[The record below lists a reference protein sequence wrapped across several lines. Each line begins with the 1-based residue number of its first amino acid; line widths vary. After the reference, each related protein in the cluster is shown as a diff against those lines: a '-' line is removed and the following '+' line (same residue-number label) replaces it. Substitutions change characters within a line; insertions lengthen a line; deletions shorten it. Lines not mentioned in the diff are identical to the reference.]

1 VKDKM
6 QLRLSGAGGQGVILG
21 SIILAE
27 AGLMEGK
34 KVVQSQSYGPEARGG
49 MCKAE
54 VIIDREQIDYSKV
67 ERPDFLLAL
76 TQESLEKYASEVP
89 EQGVIMAD
97 ESLDLPA
104 NVHTDHIVKVP
115 ILKTAR
121 EVVGKEVTSN
131 IVAVGAI
138 NQVLGLA
145 SEETLQKAVL
155 RHVPKQTVQ
164 MNTRAL
170 REGIHLIN
178 NKNEI
183 LAENKISA

>member
-1 VKDKM
+1 MKDKM

-27 AGLMEGK
+27 AGLMEGR

-76 TQESLEKYASEVP
+76 TQESLDKYAPEVP
-89 EQGVIMAD
+89 KQGVIMAD
-97 ESLDLPA
+97 ASLDLPA
-104 NVHTDHIVKVP
+104 NVHTDHIVMVP

-121 EVVGKEVTSN
+121 EVVGKAVTSN

-138 NQVLGLA
+138 SRVLGLA
-145 SEETLQKAVL
+145 SEATLQKAVM
-155 RHVPKQTVQ
+155 RHVPKHTIP

-170 REGIHLIN
+170 QEGIHLID
-178 NKNEI
+178 NKKGI
-183 LAENKISA
+183 LFENKISA